1 MRLVPALLAL
11 AATLA
16 AAPAGA
22 FEANL
27 RLGVSS
33 PLHFLVDPGPSAGLT
48 LALPLRSR
56 IQLVGTGDVA
66 THALKYSEARIDA
79 VTATLGLEAGLDLAP
94 IVPTVSIGPS
104 YQYARTRQTGDGSGS
119 FGGFIAIGVRAT
131 VAEHLRLGFQA
142 RYLTAAFGGDSFP
155 AYATFVLEVGWVG

>member
-11 AATLA
+11 AAMLA

-27 RLGVSS
+27 RLGVAS
-33 PLHFLVDPGPSAGLT
+33 PLHSQVDPGPSAGLT
-48 LALPLRSR
+48 LALPLRAR
-56 IQLVGTGDVA
+56 IQLVGAGDLA
-66 THALKYSEARIDA
+66 THAVKRSTGRIDT

-104 YQYARTRQTGDGSGS
+104 YQYARMRQAEDGSGA
-119 FGGFIAIGVRAT
+119 FGGFIAIGLRAT